1 MAGSTQGYGFNGEVR
16 DMTKDDS
23 TTSTGYQEAPPRV
36 NEWKR
41 FQRVFFQRKMV
52 IFGLI
57 VLVLLVVSAI
67 FAEWLAPYD
76 PYKRDLYNVLAQP
89 SSEHWLGT
97 DSIGRDTLS
106 RLIFGS
112 RTAILV
118 GFVTAG
124 FASAT
129 GMLLGLIAGYYSRTF
144 INVIIMRVM
153 DLLMTFPMIILA
165 LFIASILGGGIQN
178 VIIALGV
185 SALPGYARVMHGLS
199 LSIKE
204 NDYVLAEYAGGASSW
219 RVMFHHILP
228 NAAPPMIVLMT
239 LQLGSLILAEAG
251 LSFLGI
257 GIKPP
262 GAAWGAMVNDGY
274 RYLTTNLTLS
284 MAPGVAIMVV
294 VFAFN
299 MVGDGLR
306 DALDPRLRG
315 TL

>member
-1 MAGSTQGYGFNGEVR
+1 
-16 DMTKDDS
+16 MTNDDHI
-23 TTSTGYQEAPPRV
+23 TSTGYQEAPPRV
-36 NEWKR
+36 NEWRR
-41 FQRVFFQRKMV
+41 FTRVFFQRKMV

-57 VLVLLVVSAI
+57 VLVLLVIAAI

-76 PYKRDLYNVLAQP
+76 PTKRDLYNVLAQP
-89 SSEHWLGT
+89 STEHLLGT
-97 DSIGRDTLS
+97 DAIGRDILS

-118 GFVTAG
+118 GFGAAG
-124 FASAT
+124 FASIA
-129 GMLLGLIAGYYSRTF
+129 GMVLGLIAGYYSHSI
-144 INVIIMRVM
+144 INMIIMRIM

-165 LFIASILGGGIQN
+165 LFIASILGVGIQN
-178 VIIALGV
+178 VIIALGI
-185 SALPGYARVMHGLS
+185 SALPGYARVMHGLA

-204 NDYVLAEYAGGASSW
+204 NDYILAERSAGASNW
-219 RVMFHHILP
+219 RAMFRHILP
-228 NAAPPMIVLMT
+228 NAAPPMIVLIT
-239 LQLGSLILAEAG
+239 LQLGTLILAEAG

-262 GAAWGAMVNDGY
+262 GAAWGAMVNSGY
-274 RYLTTNLTLS
+274 GHLTTNPWLS
-284 MAPGVAIMVV
+284 FSPGIAIMLV